1 MPDKWVLLS
10 PFMEKWDGKRQLWG
24 RRKGRKSTFMKL
36 ILLSVAGK
44 TLPGL
49 ITGDL
54 SLSAMNLPRVPLAI
68 MHSAPLFIRAKL

>member
-1 MPDKWVLLS
+1 
-10 PFMEKWDGKRQLWG
+10 
-24 RRKGRKSTFMKL
+24 MKL

-68 MHSAPLFIRAKL
+68 MHSAPLFIRANSEGDKGKESNNSSHPEDLFSFKNFFHFILDCS

>member
-1 MPDKWVLLS
+1 MHKGLRTEPGTRRVPD
-10 PFMEKWDGKRQLWG
+10 PIRHARDGERQLWG

-54 SLSAMNLPRVPLAI
+54 SLSLL
-68 MHSAPLFIRAKL
+68 